1 MPWVSPQ
8 AVIVAFLVMGYRE
21 SVVTNSATDLS
32 VIWLD
37 CVKFK
42 DFIKTFLLFSK
53 TENLRKI
60 LIYM

>member
-1 MPWVSPQ
+1 
-8 AVIVAFLVMGYRE
+8 MGYRE
-21 SVVTNSATDLS
+21 SVVTHSAKDLS

-42 DFIKTFLLFSK
+42 DFIKIFLLFSR

-60 LIYM
+60 LIYTLKFYF